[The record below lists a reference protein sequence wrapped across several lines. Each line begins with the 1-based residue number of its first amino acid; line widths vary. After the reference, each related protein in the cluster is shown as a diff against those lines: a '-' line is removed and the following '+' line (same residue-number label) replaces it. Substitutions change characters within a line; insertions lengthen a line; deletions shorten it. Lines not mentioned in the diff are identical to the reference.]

1 MVGFIYDLFLNLFR
15 INLIRLMIGVIK
27 FCFKINL
34 NLFRIGLGIIRDLI
48 ENIEIY

>member
-1 MVGFIYDLFLNLFR
+1 
-15 INLIRLMIGVIK
+15 MIGVIK